1 MISVLDQD
9 GPWIS
14 LKACIS
20 RYYFCSFETR
30 LVKKVVNDLIK
41 TLDKVS
47 LEVAKHPVGINN
59 IKNSLIQ
66 KLHLNSANEVVKL
79 GIWGLGGIG
88 KTTIAKALYNQLY
101 AHFEAASFV
110 SNVRAAAADLRGL
123 TILQNQIL
131 EESTKYVGT
140 VYSVDKGIS
149 LLRERLGGKRVLLV
163 VDDVDAY
170 EQLNALVGDWLGS
183 GSRVIITSRDK
194 HIVKLA
200 QVQYIHEMNGL
211 EINESLELFSW
222 HTFLRKHPSPGY
234 EDLSKE
240 IVKAC
245 KGHPLSL
252 EVIGSFLYD
261 KEADRGCWT
270 EALSNITLNPDIHR
284 RVYSTLKI
292 SYDDL
297 SDEEKEIFLDIA
309 CFFIGQDKTHP
320 IVFWKSIYKMVD
332 TSISN
337 LVMKSLI
344 KIDDKGLF
352 DMHDHLRDM
361 GRFIAKTE
369 KKGTRLWEATQS
381 STSNFSRIQ
390 LNSSSSQRLEMLYS
404 PGRQY
409 LDLEY
414 LFIEG
419 TIEDTL
425 AMIPPSLI
433 WLRLKQCTFAI
444 GKDTAVTQP
453 RHSRFVGNIWQL
465 KIMELQDCSDLNDNS
480 IHYLFS
486 LPNIQ
491 LQHLDLGG
499 CRGLNTLPDSIGNLS
514 QLRQLNLGGCGGLNT
529 LPDSIGNLS
538 QLRQLDLTNCG
549 GLNALPDS
557 IGNLSQLR
565 QLDLGWCGGLNTLPD
580 SIGNLSQLRQLNLK
594 CCEVLNA
601 LPNSIGNLSQLQQ
614 LDLGCCGGLNALPD
628 SIGNLS
634 QLQQLDLLFCGGL
647 NTLPDSIGN
656 LSQLLQLYLRLCEG
670 LNTLPDSIGNLSQL
684 RQLNLECCGGL
695 NTLPDSIGNLSQLQQ
710 LDLSN
715 CGGLNTLPDSIG
727 NLSQLRQL
735 DLSYCGGLNTLPDS
749 IGNLSQLRQLDLRY
763 CEGLNTLPDSIGNL
777 SQLQQLD
784 LLKCGGL
791 NTLPDSIG
799 NLSQLQQLDLSNCGG
814 LNTLPD
820 SIGNL
825 SQLQQLDSINCGG
838 LNTLPDSIG
847 NLSQLRQLNLG
858 GCGGLN
864 TLPDSIGNLSQLW
877 QLDLGWCGGLNTLPD
892 SIGNLSQLQ
901 ELRLTNCG
909 GLNALPDSIG
919 NLSQLQHL
927 YLSNCEG
934 LTILP
939 DGIANLSR
947 LQTLILW
954 GSGIERPHTIGN

>member
-1 MISVLDQD
+1 MESSSKMEEYRPPTTKLVFNSEKRYHVFLSFRGPDVRNTLVDHLYEALSTAGLNVFLDSEKSEKGEFID
-9 GPWIS
+9 MS
-14 LKACIS
+14 LEKAMEGSAIRIPIFSKGYADSTWCLKEAAAMVRTPGLIIPLFYYVDPTHVRYPLNETSPYKQSFLKFYS
-20 RYYFCSFETR
+20 RSDRYQTEEIDSWKKALHDICSRSGWSIDITQGFEAR

-47 LEVAKHPVGINN
+47 LEVAKHPVGIDN
-59 IKNSLIQ
+59 IKNALIQ

-131 EESTKYVGT
+131 EESTKYVGI
-140 VYSVDKGIS
+140 VYNVEKGIS

-163 VDDVDAY
+163 IDDVDAY

-183 GSRVIITSRDK
+183 DSRVIITSRDK
-194 HIVKLA
+194 HIVNLA

-234 EDLSKE
+234 EDLSKG

-245 KGHPLSL
+245 KEHPLSL

-261 KEADRGCWT
+261 KEADTGCWT

-284 RVYSTLKI
+284 RVYNTLKI
-292 SYDDL
+292 SYNAL

-332 TSISN
+332 TSIFN

-344 KIDDKGLF
+344 KIDDEGLF

-361 GRFIAKTE
+361 GRTIAETE
-369 KKGTRLWEATQS
+369 KEGTRLWKATHL
-381 STSNFSRIQ
+381 STSNFSRIR
-390 LNSSSSQRLEMLYS
+390 LVSSSSHRFEMLYS
-404 PGRQY
+404 PGLQY
-409 LDLEY
+409 LDLEH
-414 LFIEG
+414 LSIEG

-433 WLRLKQCTFAI
+433 WLRLVDCTFAI

-465 KIMELQDCSDLNDNS
+465 KIMELQERSHLNGNS
-480 IHYLFS
+480 FHSLFS

-491 LQHLDLGG
+491 LQHLDLS
-499 CRGLNTLPDSIGNLS
+499 CCWELNTLP
-514 QLRQLNLGGCGGLNT
+514 
-529 LPDSIGNLS
+529 
-538 QLRQLDLTNCG
+538 
-549 GLNALPDS
+549 
-557 IGNLSQLR
+557 
-565 QLDLGWCGGLNTLPD
+565 
-580 SIGNLSQLRQLNLK
+580 
-594 CCEVLNA
+594 V
-601 LPNSIGNLSQLQQ
+601 SIGNLSQLQHMK
-614 LDLGCCGGLNALPD
+614 LGC
-628 SIGNLS
+628 
-634 QLQQLDLLFCGGL
+634 
-647 NTLPDSIGN
+647 
-656 LSQLLQLYLRLCEG
+656 
-670 LNTLPDSIGNLSQL
+670 
-684 RQLNLECCGGL
+684 
-695 NTLPDSIGNLSQLQQ
+695 
-710 LDLSN
+710 
-715 CGGLNTLPDSIG
+715 
-727 NLSQLRQL
+727 
-735 DLSYCGGLNTLPDS
+735 
-749 IGNLSQLRQLDLRY
+749 

-777 SQLQQLD
+777 SQLQHLN
-784 LLKCGGL
+784 LRWCSGL

-799 NLSQLQQLDLSNCGG
+799 NLSQLQHLDLRSCRGLNTLPDSVGNLSQLQHLILGCCEG

-825 SQLQQLDSINCGG
+825 SQLQH
-838 LNTLPDSIG
+838 
-847 NLSQLRQLNLG
+847 
-858 GCGGLN
+858 
-864 TLPDSIGNLSQLW
+864 
-877 QLDLGWCGGLNTLPD
+877 LDLGCCEGLNTLPD

-901 ELRLTNCG
+901 HLNLRWCS
-909 GLNALPDSIG
+909 GLNTLPDSIG

-927 YLSNCEG
+927 DSGSCRGLNTLPDSIGNLSQLQHLILGCCEG
-934 LTILP
+934 LNTLPDSIDNLSQLQHLDLKYCKRLKIIP

-947 LQTLILW
+947 LQNLRLK
-954 GSGIERPHTIGN
+954 GSGIERPHTIGNQSGEHSSGVDTLPRLES